1 MSQSGSDVHARSSC
15 NGSATTECPDES
27 AGTPRR
33 TPARLCKPRRFRGV
47 VVGWDRLNGAPGWG
61 FSRGG
66 LAVVRGAA
74 VLRGL
79 YVLAGVCALAGV
91 TLACSST
98 ALAARAH
105 VPGGTFG
112 EPCTSE
118 PCGNGKL
125 NEPEGVAVNEAT
137 GDVYVADKGDNR
149 VQYFNA
155 GGTYLGQFN
164 GSGLLPGEGTGAPSG
179 QISGPTAVAV
189 DNACQLHK
197 PVLTE
202 ATTPTCHE
210 FDPSAGDV
218 YVFDRGRH
226 LVDKFT
232 ETGEYMNQITTHNPN
247 VNFAGIEGMAVDR
260 NGFLWVWERAER
272 GASEFFLGTAEIAKF
287 SDGEVN
293 EFLSGEVTNLQEP
306 NANAPILAADP
317 KGSGYYFYED
327 TFATAPTR
335 LTGSAAGFPLVVTG
349 GPTPRAVQEPIGQPS
364 EIATGLTVEATSHDV
379 YVDTGSQV
387 TRYSPAL
394 APLEQL
400 GSGTLS
406 EGGGIGV
413 NNATESLYVA
423 DSTAD
428 DVAIFLPRP
437 PGVPTIAS
445 QSVSAVTS
453 ESATFDA
460 SVDPQGSSTSYR
472 IEYGATTAYGQSVSS
487 AEEEVGSGYEAHEVA
502 VPVQG
507 LLAGTIYHFR
517 VVATNSF
524 GTAYGEDETLETQAT
539 GAALTLADERQW
551 EMVSPPYKNGALFLG
566 AGEPVEAAV
575 DGDAFVGLASQPTE
589 DSAEGSSGYV
599 DVLMTRNS
607 QGWSSKTI
615 SPAHTRD
622 TAQPTGSEFSAFSE
636 DLSHALVSP
645 FGLFS
650 QLSPEASEQTPYLR
664 TNYLNGNVNEYCA
677 TVCYQPLVT
686 KNDTAAGVEFGQ
698 YNSCR
703 AVICGTEFIAATPDL
718 SHVLISSSEIK
729 VQLTPEEAPEGG
741 LYEWSNGTLRLVSSE
756 LPAAGFTRTVNGG
769 RNEQR
774 FGPQAISADGERVIL
789 GGESS
794 GAIYVHEMSTGA
806 NTRVDEPEGGSGTSG
821 SPQFAG
827 ASNDGSKIFFIDNSG
842 LTAASSA
849 SGSDLYEYDMD
860 KPAGER
866 LTDLSVDT
874 NSGEAANVRAVF
886 GESKDSSYVYFVAGG
901 VLAPGA
907 APSACAGGG
916 NPDPDV
922 ATCNI
927 YVRHDGVTSLVGG
940 ELNGS
945 VELARV
951 SPDGHWLAFTSSGD
965 MTGYDTRDAIT
976 GEPDQEVYLYDALG
990 KRLICASC
998 DQTKARP
1005 VGAHA
1010 GDSVAASVPAWNFA
1024 QQIDVVPYQPR
1035 YLSDGGRLFFNSYDA
1050 LVPQDVDG
1058 TEDVYE
1064 FEPPGGRCTASAS
1077 TYVEAM
1083 GGCLGLISSGTSSE
1097 ESSFVDA
1104 SESGGDA
1111 FFRTAAKL
1119 APQDFDTAMDIYDA
1133 HECSI
1138 AVPCFPAAPV
1148 SPPTCTTGDA
1158 CKSAPTPQPGL
1169 FGPAPSATFS
1179 GLGNVSAP
1187 ASAPAVKPKPLTRA
1201 QKLSRAL
1208 KTCRTRRSR
1217 QRRRS
1222 CEAAARKRYGHK
1234 AGKANSKKKGGR

>member
-1 MSQSGSDVHARSSC
+1 MMGGASV
-15 NGSATTECPDES
+15 
-27 AGTPRR
+27 RR
-33 TPARLCKPRRFRGV
+33 ALF
-47 VVGWDRLNGAPGWG
+47 
-61 FSRGG
+61 
-66 LAVVRGAA
+66 
-74 VLRGL
+74 
-79 YVLAGVCALAGV
+79 VLAGVCALAGV
-91 TLACSST
+91 TLACNST

-125 NEPEGVAVNEAT
+125 KEPEGVAVNEAI

-149 VQYFNA
+149 VEYFNSS
-155 GGTYLGQFN
+155 GTYLGQFN
-164 GSGLLPGEGTGAPSG
+164 GSGLLPGEGTAAPSG
-179 QISGPTAVAV
+179 QISGPSVVAV
-189 DNACQLHK
+189 DNACQLHQ
-197 PVLTE
+197 PALTE

-218 YVFDRGRH
+218 YVFDRGH
-226 LVDKFT
+226 GLVDKFT
-232 ETGEYMNQITTHNPN
+232 ATGGFMSQITTHNIN
-247 VNFAGIEGMAVDR
+247 VQFPRIEGMAVDR
-260 NGFLWVWERAER
+260 NGFLWVWEYAEE
-272 GASEFFLGTAEIAKF
+272 GPSNFNLGTPEIAKF
-287 SDGEVN
+287 SDGAVN
-293 EFLSGEVTNLQEP
+293 EFLAGQLTYSNEP
-306 NANAPILAADP
+306 NAGAPVFAVDP
-317 KGSGYYFYED
+317 KGGAYYYYED
-327 TFATAPTR
+327 PYSTAPNR
-335 LTGSAAGFPLVVTG
+335 LTGSAAGFPLEVTQ
-349 GPTPRAVQEPIGQPS
+349 GPTPRAVQEPIGQRS

-387 TRYSPAL
+387 TRYSSAL
-394 APLEQL
+394 APLEQF

-406 EGGGIGV
+406 KGSGIGV

-460 SVDPQGSSTSYR
+460 SVDPQGPSTSYR
-472 IEYGATTAYGQSVSS
+472 IEYGATAAYGQSVPS
-487 AEEEVGSGYEAHEVA
+487 AEEELGSGYEVREVA

-507 LLAGTIYHFR
+507 LLPGTIYHFR

-524 GTAYGEDETLETQAT
+524 GTVYGEDETLRTQAT

-566 AGEPVEAAV
+566 AGEPVEAAAE
-575 DGDAFVGLASQPTE
+575 GDAFVGLASQPTE

-599 DVLMTRNS
+599 AVLMTRNS

-615 SPAHTRD
+615 SPAHSRD
-622 TAQPTGSEFSAFSE
+622 SAQPSGSEFSAFSE

-664 TNYLNGNVNEYCA
+664 TNYLNGDVNDYCA
-677 TVCYQPLVT
+677 NSCYQPLVT
-686 KNDTAAGVEFGQ
+686 KNDTAAGVEFGE
-698 YNSCR
+698 YNTCV
-703 AVICGTEFIAATPDL
+703 AVICGVNFIAATPDL
-718 SHVLISSSEIK
+718 SHVLIASSEIK
-729 VQLTPEEAPEGG
+729 VQLTSEKAPEGG

-794 GAIYVHEMSTGA
+794 GAIYVHEMSSGA

-827 ASNDGSKIFFIDNSG
+827 ASSDGSKVFFIDSSG

-907 APSACAGGG
+907 APSACTGGG
-916 NPDPDV
+916 SGAPDV
-922 ATCNI
+922 TNCNV
-927 YVRHDGVTSLVGG
+927 YVRHDGVTSFVSGG
-940 ELNGS
+940 LSGS

-951 SPDGHWLAFTSSGD
+951 SPDGHWLAFMSSGD

-1024 QQIDVVPYQPR
+1024 QQIDVVPGQPR
-1035 YLSDGGRLFFNSYDA
+1035 YLSDDGRLFFDSYDA

-1064 FEPPGGRCTASAS
+1064 FEPQGAGRCTPAAS
-1077 TYVEAM
+1077 TYVETM

-1104 SESGGDA
+1104 SESGGDV

-1133 HECSI
+1133 HECTA
-1138 AVPCFPAAPV
+1138 AVPCFHAAPV
-1148 SPPTCTTGDA
+1148 TPPTCATGDA
-1158 CKSAPTPQPGL
+1158 CKPSPTPQPGL

-1179 GLGNVSAP
+1179 GLGNLSAP
-1187 ASAPAVKPKPLTRA
+1187 APAPAVKPKPLTRA

-1208 KTCRTRRSR
+1208 KTCRTKRSR

-1234 AGKANSKKKGGR
+1234 ASKANSKKKGGR